1 MVNIG
6 DKTDSTPPVH
16 SSPTSGTTPECET
29 TAATASPQSLHA
41 RLLVKLPVIRL
52 VQLGLSLLVVVLLLG
67 HLTQW
72 GNNYLSTGLLV
83 AAAVAALVGIAAVL
97 GGQLLLAP
105 HYAQLERIH
114 TYMQDFSDPDTIEQA
129 LKEMPPFPVGA
140 SVSEA
145 SKGWNNLL
153 AAIDLLRTQQRI
165 DDARDGMSQQIS
177 SYDAQRLQAVLNSL
191 PDGIVVADA
200 EGVIILTN
208 RACQGELGRSLADM
222 VGCSVLD
229 LFGDDAAKESLK
241 EMLNPR
247 GIRNE
252 VAFEVLLDQRS
263 GTANRPA
270 GQGPTEQGTH
280 DEPLQNSA
288 GGPQRSSGHD
298 IETPTTTLW
307 VRCYRVNN
315 GRENS
320 DIILALR
327 DITQHKVAEAAQE
340 AFIAHVGHEFRS
352 PLTNIRAYAETLLS
366 DMELDVATQ
375 KEAFNVINEETARL
389 VLMVNDVLD
398 LSRMESGSLKL
409 KRDNVVLD
417 RLIPQCVNDVQAMA
431 SSKRITL
438 QSNYHPKMPNIYADR
453 EKIAVVLNNILSNA
467 IKYTGETGT
476 VFVETNVDDNFVY
489 IKVSDTGI
497 GIAAA
502 DLDHIFEKFYR
513 VDRKETAEIPG
524 TGLGLAITKEIV
536 ALHGGGINVTSEMNK
551 GTEVAIKLPL
561 TVKNPTLGLATSN

>member
-1 MVNIG
+1 MMNRS
-6 DKTDSTPPVH
+6 DTTDSRSVVH
-16 SSPTSGTTPECET
+16 SDPTSGTTAKHET
-29 TAATASPQSLHA
+29 APATALARSPLA
-41 RLLVKLPVIRL
+41 RLLVKLPAIRL
-52 VQLGLSLLVVVLLLG
+52 VQLGLSLLVAVLLLA
-67 HLTQW
+67 HQTQW
-72 GNNYLSTGLLV
+72 GNDYLSAGLLV

-97 GGQLLLAP
+97 VGQLLLAP

-129 LKEMPPFPVGA
+129 LKEMPPFPVGGSA
-140 SVSEA
+140 SEA

-153 AAIDLLRTQQRI
+153 AAIDLLRTEQRI

-200 EGVIILTN
+200 EGAIVLTN
-208 RACQGELGRSLADM
+208 RACQGELGRSLSEM
-222 VGCSVLD
+222 VGRSILD
-229 LFGDDAAKESLK
+229 LFDDDAAKESLK

-247 GIRNE
+247 GIRSE
-252 VAFEVLLDQRS
+252 IAFEVLLGHRS
-263 GTANRPA
+263 GSANRPA
-270 GQGPTEQGTH
+270 GQGLTEQGGH
-280 DEPLQNSA
+280 DEPLQNSE
-288 GGPQRSSGHD
+288 GHVQGSPGDD
-298 IETPTTTLW
+298 IGTPTTTLW

-366 DMELDVATQ
+366 DMELDAATQ
-375 KEAFNVINEETARL
+375 KEAFNVINEETGRL

-502 DLDHIFEKFYR
+502 DLDHVFEKFYR
-513 VDRKETAEIPG
+513 VDRKETANIPG
-524 TGLGLAITKEIV
+524 TGLGLAIAKEIV
-536 ALHGGGINVTSEMNK
+536 ALHNGGINVTSEMNK

-561 TVKNPTLGLATSN
+561 TVKNPTLGLATSV